1 MVLNGLGFLFHRGK
15 AKLMPKNKATWFLA
29 GLISLALWAAAS
41 W

>member
-29 GLISLALWAAAS
+29 SLISLALWAAAS